1 MKADIQHQ
9 DSTYRRGLVLGLT
22 MAEIMVLILFALLLA
37 MAASFEL
44 RERELVRLRAVE
56 TAINEA
62 FKGQPSSMTAK
73 KLVELVE
80 KQQVSIASLQKQLE
94 QAKGSVE
101 KAAIVD
107 DIFQA
112 LRKAGADTVEP
123 KKFPEMIQ
131 LASAVTKHA
140 PGKDGNPPS
149 PAQISDALTKYAG
162 LQAEVTNLKGQNNQ
176 LSDRIRQFGRGNE
189 FPSCWATPEGK
200 SESIFEVLISSTG
213 ITITNRAL
221 PHRQEQQASLPLA
234 QVRYDTD
241 LPIEEFRAQ
250 LRDLY
255 NWSIRE
261 KCRFYVIIFSS
272 ERATRND
279 LLNAVYGYFY
289 PDSTIRYR
297 AKAQ

>member
-9 DSTYRRGLVLGLT
+9 DNTYRRGLVLGLT

-44 RERELVRLRAVE
+44 RERELVRLQAVE
-56 TAINEA
+56 SAINEA

-94 QAKGSVE
+94 QTKGSVE

-112 LRKAGADTVEP
+112 LKKAGADTVEP

-131 LASAVTKHA
+131 LASAVAKYA
-140 PGKDGNPPS
+140 PEKDGSPPT
-149 PAQISDALTKYAG
+149 PVQISDALSKYAS
-162 LQAEVTNLKGQNNQ
+162 LQSEITNLKGQNNQ

-200 SESIFEVLISSTG
+200 SESIFEVLLSSTG

-221 PHRQEQQASLPLA
+221 PHRQEQQAALPLA
-234 QVRYDTD
+234 QVQYDRD
-241 LPIEEFRAQ
+241 LPLDEFRTQ

-255 NWSIRE
+255 NWSVRE

-297 AKAQ
+297 AKSQ